1 MARLSIIVLLT
12 LGPRTNV
19 CFYCGNTFKFN
30 RDTLC
35 DPVGVHNIVPV
46 LLYVRPAPFISL
58 FWPKPLNNYRKTYT
72 GVPLYK
78 LLRWP
83 DKDLHVCLLAIAI
96 ATKVFIG
103 KLPANDERGSWANK
117 TVTRQLIGVH
127 SAMHLVHP
135 NQGLV
140 TIT

>member
-1 MARLSIIVLLT
+1 MGILSSSIGTLYVIPLVSVIIIMAIPLE
-12 LGPRTNV
+12 
-19 CFYCGNTFKFN
+19 
-30 RDTLC
+30 
-35 DPVGVHNIVPV
+35 
-46 LLYVRPAPFISL
+46 VRPAPFTSFL
-58 FWPKPLNNYRKTYT
+58 CLWPNPLNYRKTYT